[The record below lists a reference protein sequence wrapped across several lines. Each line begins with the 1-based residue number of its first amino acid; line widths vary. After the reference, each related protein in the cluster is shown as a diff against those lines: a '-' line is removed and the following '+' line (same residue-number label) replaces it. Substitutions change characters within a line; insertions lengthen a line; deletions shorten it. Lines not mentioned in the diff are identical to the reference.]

1 MNAPNEIDISGIDKA
16 RLLQELHKRAGP
28 PGRAAAERERY
39 DELSYAEAEAW
50 LRRAYSTWSKKYSF
64 DYVHGRPVKVDFDN
78 DTLREGWLFDR
89 DAGEGKCLEA
99 VEAARGA
106 PRPAL
111 SDYVRTA
118 AFSERV
124 AKELWRDGAGWQP
137 AGGLPYVVL
146 HDAIARALDA
156 YAASSG
162 RPA

>member
-28 PGRAAAERERY
+28 PGRASAERERY

-50 LRRAYSTWSKKYSF
+50 LRRAYSTWSKKHSF

-78 DTLREGWLFDR
+78 DTLREAWLFDR
-89 DAGEGKCLEA
+89 DAGPGKCLEA

-106 PRPAL
+106 PSPTL